1 MLSRI
6 FHEELLLTFS
16 HRRRRQSL
24 KGTRKVPRFPKK
36 PDIMVR
42 TEKDYDKRKVQ
53 SSHDSYKHNY
63 SRRGDTVCKC
73 KKAKITQGENNPEYS
88 SCTFKLVYSLSNNG
102 TTDN

>member
-63 SRRGDTVCKC
+63 SRRVTLFASVKR
-73 KKAKITQGENNPEYS
+73 Q
-88 SCTFKLVYSLSNNG
+88 KLHRRK
-102 TTDN
+102 